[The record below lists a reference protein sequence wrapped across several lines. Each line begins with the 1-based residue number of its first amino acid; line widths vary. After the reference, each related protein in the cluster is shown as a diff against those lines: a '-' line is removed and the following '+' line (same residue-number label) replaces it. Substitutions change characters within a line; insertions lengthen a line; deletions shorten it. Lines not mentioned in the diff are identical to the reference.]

1 MLLTEYKELVLKYEG
16 LRLGVESALDAGSG
30 PDASTP
36 APVANSR
43 PTSSTTYPSVPSSL
57 GLSSSTA
64 PSTDHPRTAAE
75 AAEAAAPLPVSV
87 PPTTST
93 ATVETPAATADDLF
107 MALHPTLADALTRSD
122 AGGGSGT
129 EQQPSVVGASASGE
143 QPSLTTQ
150 SSQETCE
157 PVQSRD
163 VHEDAS
169 APLLLDLLTQT
180 NPEDDESG

>member
-1 MLLTEYKELVLKYEG
+1 MAYKELVLKYEG

-30 PDASTP
+30 PDTSS
-36 APVANSR
+36 PVPVTSSR
-43 PTSSTTYPSVPSSL
+43 PASSTTYPSVPSSL

-75 AAEAAAPLPVSV
+75 AAEAVPVS
-87 PPTTST
+87 TTSTAT

-107 MALHPTLADALTRSD
+107 MALDPTLADALTRSD
-122 AGGGSGT
+122 AGGGGGGT
-129 EQQPSVVGASASGE
+129 EPSSVVVGASASGE
-143 QPSLTTQ
+143 QASLTTQ

-163 VHEDAS
+163 VHADAS

-180 NPEDDESG
+180 APPEEDESG